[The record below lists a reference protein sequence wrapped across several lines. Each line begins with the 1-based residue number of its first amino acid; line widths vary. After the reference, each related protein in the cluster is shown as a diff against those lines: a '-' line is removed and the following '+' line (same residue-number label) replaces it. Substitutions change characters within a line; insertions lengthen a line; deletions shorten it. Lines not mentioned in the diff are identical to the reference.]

1 MRKILGAAHSVSYL
15 LSQKYR
21 IDYYQRDYKWEAKQI
36 QELIEDLT
44 TRFLLDYE
52 ESHERSQVADY
63 GQYFLGSIIISQKD
77 NVRYIVDGQQRLTSL
92 TLILIYLDQLKQNLE
107 DKESVAKITDLIYSI
122 QFGTKS
128 FNLDVSERNPCL
140 QLLIDGE
147 NPDTVDQT
155 PSVQNLIHRYNDI
168 TEFFPDELREKAL
181 PYFIDWL
188 INKVTLVEITTYS
201 DDDAYTIFETMN
213 DRGLSLTPT
222 DMLKGYLLANITDD
236 SSRARADQVWK
247 AQVGK
252 LRELGKEEGADC
264 IKSWLR
270 SQYASKIRE
279 RRTGAHPEDFDKIGT
294 EFHRWVRDDRKR
306 IGLQGSEDFSSFIT
320 KEFLFFSHAYEFARQ
335 KANNYDSD
343 FGSIY
348 FNAQNSFTLQYPLML
363 APLQTSDDWKTV
375 KRKMRLVATFIEIM
389 LARRMWN
396 FKAISHSTM
405 QYRAF
410 LIMKGIRGMESDEL
424 REDLIRRLSR
434 EGSERGDY
442 VDFHTQ
448 RAFQLHGIN
457 GPQVHRLLARMT
469 EYVEA
474 RSDEKYDYDKYANRS
489 TKKGGYQIEHLW
501 ANHPERHASEFNTPS
516 EFDAYRNRIG
526 GLVLLPAPHNASY
539 SDMIYSDKVVHYSKE
554 NLLACSLHPIAYEN
568 NPGFSQFLKAT
579 GLPFKP
585 MQDFRKGDL
594 DDRQNLYM
602 ELASLC
608 WSPNRLKAI

>member
-1 MRKILGAAHSVSYL
+1 MRDILGDAQSVSYL
-15 LSQKYR
+15 LGQKYQ
-21 IDYYQRDYKWEAKQI
+21 IDYYQRDYNWESKQV

-44 TRFLLDYE
+44 TRFLLDYV
-52 ESHERSQVADY
+52 ESHDRSQVADY

-92 TLILIYLDQLKQNLE
+92 TLLLIYLDRLIQKRK
-107 DKESVAKITDLIYSI
+107 DKESIAPISDLIYSI
-122 QFGTKS
+122 KFGAKS
-128 FNLDVSERNPCL
+128 FNLDIDERNSCL
-140 QLLIDGE
+140 QSLINGE
-147 NPDTVDQT
+147 NPDPVDQS
-155 PSVQNLIHRYNDI
+155 PSVQNLINRYNDI
-168 TEFFPDELREKAL
+168 TEFFPEELRDKAL

-188 INKVTLVEITTYS
+188 TEKVKLVEITTFS

-222 DMLKGYLLANITDD
+222 DMLKGYLLANIGDNG
-236 SSRARADQVWK
+236 SRAQSDHVWK
-247 AQVGK
+247 EQIGK
-252 LRELGKEEGADC
+252 FRELGKEEGADC

-270 SQYASKIRE
+270 SQYADKIRE
-279 RRTGAHPEDFDKIGT
+279 RRASAKPEDFDKIGT
-294 EFHRWVRDDRKR
+294 EFHRWVRDNRKR
-306 IGLQGSEDFSSFIT
+306 IGLLGSEDFSSFIIE
-320 KEFLFFSHAYEFARQ
+320 KFQFFSRAYEFARL
-335 KANNYDSD
+335 KANTYDPD

-363 APLQTSDDWKTV
+363 APLRTSDDWKTV
-375 KRKMRLVATFIEIM
+375 KRKIRLVATFIEIM
-389 LARRMWN
+389 LARRLWN

-410 LIMKGIRGMESDEL
+410 LIMKEIRGMEIDEL

-434 EGSERGDY
+434 EGSERDDY

-448 RAFQLHGIN
+448 KAFQLHGNN

-474 RSDEKYDYDKYANRS
+474 RSEDKYDYDKYANRS

-501 ANHPERHASEFNTPS
+501 ANHADRHTDEFNYPG
-516 EFDAYRNRIG
+516 EFEAYRNRIG

-539 SDMIYSDKVVHYSKE
+539 SDMIYSDKVEHYSKE
-554 NLLACSLHPIAYEN
+554 NLLACSLHPMAYEN
-568 NPGFSQFLKAT
+568 SPGFSQFLTAT
-579 GLPFKP
+579 SLPFKP
-585 MQDFRKGDL
+585 MQEFRKGDL

-602 ELASLC
+602 ELASFC
-608 WSPNRLKAI
+608 WSPNRLKEI